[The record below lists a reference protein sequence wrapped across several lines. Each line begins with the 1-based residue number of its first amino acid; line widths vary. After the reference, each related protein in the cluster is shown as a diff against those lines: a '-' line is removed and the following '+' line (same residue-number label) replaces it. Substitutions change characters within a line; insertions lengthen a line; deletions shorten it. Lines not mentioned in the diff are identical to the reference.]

1 VDVTINDGA
10 GAARS
15 RGVSVRVSA
24 NSGDDSGNTPDEV
37 GFVKIYEPGVN
48 EATAPL
54 AAYDPNKAYPYVL
67 SSGVAGSPTPK
78 EVAARAYSLGLRAG
92 EPLSTI
98 ITLIDEQ
105 EAPADEIERYETFM
119 LAWRFRGDDATPSDL
134 NGDANY
140 PPANLLDPC
149 LGVKWRSADNTSAF
163 VRLDFGAFVELRGLA
178 ILGHNFADFAGGSGS
193 LTLTLRLTQLVD
205 GEEVITSHDLT
216 AQASSAMA
224 LLSLEHARIRLLTL
238 QIDHDGDDPEAP
250 THFEIGRLLA
260 IADLGVVQPRFNLAD
275 DFTWSIKEY
284 AKLYATPSARYA
296 VNPVNVRSA
305 RIALEDYTIDE
316 RRPLDVAFS
325 HVGRRRPVLLLLK
338 PELLP
343 TLDRPD
349 YPSNVR
355 PEEMAIYGYLTGD
368 SLAWR
373 MRGVDFGSAALE
385 IEEAA
390 E

>member
-1 VDVTINDGA
+1 LSNAALLGWLRSPDDDYDHSLLYRNAATVGPLAWRVLRQDGFGGSGRVVYFRGHEAFFDRFISHDGRYDYKLTHVDRNGNESAGATATAYLDEPKVVDVTINDGA

-284 AKLYATPSARYA
+284 AKLYATPSAR
-296 VNPVNVRSA
+296 
-305 RIALEDYTIDE
+305 
-316 RRPLDVAFS
+316 
-325 HVGRRRPVLLLLK
+325 
-338 PELLP
+338 
-343 TLDRPD
+343 
-349 YPSNVR
+349 
-355 PEEMAIYGYLTGD
+355 
-368 SLAWR
+368 
-373 MRGVDFGSAALE
+373 
-385 IEEAA
+385 
-390 E
+390 